1 MEKTNQLTT
10 EQVIQETVRILGG
23 IPVPVAMFEEIGQ
36 PIRGCMQNL
45 VLVLQMMDAEK
56 KAEEDDG
63 RNAGA

>member
-1 MEKTNQLTT
+1 MLD
-10 EQVIQETVRILGG
+10 
-23 IPVPVAMFEEIGQ
+23 EIGQ